1 MTKVNEINSFDAMHI
16 CVGHTGIKYNRND
29 LLLIHFDHKVNVAGV
44 YTQSSITSPTIGWC
58 RDITQTGSAK
68 ALIVN
73 SGNANTMTGQ
83 HGITAINEVVK
94 AYAAEINCR
103 PEEILVNSTGVIGEP
118 LPYQKIINALPKS
131 LQNPA
136 TINDAAKAI
145 MTTDLKSKTASK
157 ICQINGKDIKIAAF
171 AKGSGMCAPNMATV
185 LCYVVTDANIP
196 ADILDKLLK
205 SSIDKSLNCVS
216 VDADCSTNDSTL
228 FFATKTA
235 KHDEI
240 NDFNLEI
247 LADFKQTLDD
257 VLIDIAKQLAA
268 DGEGATKLIQI
279 NVKNA
284 QTKSDAKI
292 IARSIAESPLVKT
305 AIFGND
311 PNWGRIAMA
320 IGKTNLAV
328 NLNNLKIS
336 LGVLDVFADNENKMD
351 QQLEDKL
358 FKYLSDSKEV
368 EINVDI
374 GFDDSSHN
382 SCSFYSCDL
391 TNDYIKINTEYRT

>member
-1 MTKVNEINSFDAMHI
+1 MVNEINSFDAMHI
-16 CVGHTGIKYNRND
+16 AVGHTGIKYNRND
-29 LLLIHFDHKVNVAGV
+29 LLLIHFDNEVNVAGV
-44 YTQSSITSPTIGWC
+44 YTKSSITSPTVGWC
-58 RDITQTGSAK
+58 RNITKTGSAK

-83 HGITAINEVVK
+83 HGITAINEIVK

-118 LPYQKIINALPKS
+118 LPYHKIINALKPA
-131 LQNPA
+131 LANPA
-136 TINDAAKAI
+136 TIEDAARAI
-145 MTTDLKSKTASK
+145 MTTDLKVKIASK

-205 SSIDKSLNCVS
+205 SSIDKSLNSVS
-216 VDADCSTNDSTL
+216 VDSDCSTNDSTL
-228 FFATKTA
+228 LFATKTV

-240 NDFNLEI
+240 NNYNSEI
-247 LADFKQTLDD
+247 LDDFKHTLDD
-257 VLIDIAKQLAA
+257 VLIDIAKQIAA
-268 DGEGATKLIQI
+268 DGEGATKLIQV
-279 NVKNA
+279 NVKNTQSIA
-284 QTKSDAKI
+284 DAKI

-320 IGKTNLAV
+320 IGKTNIDVDISKLT
-328 NLNNLKIS
+328 IS
-336 LGVLDVFADNENKMD
+336 LGVFDVFADNANKMD
-351 QQLEDKL
+351 KELEQKL
-358 FKYLSDSKEV
+358 FDYLASNKEV
-368 EINVDI
+368 EINVDL
-374 GFDDSSHN
+374 GFENNGHN
-382 SCSFYSCDL
+382 SWSFYSCDL
-391 TNDYIKINTEYRT
+391 TNDYIKINTLYRT